1 MVVLPLRHRESC
13 REDIPM
19 TDPGEIIISRTVAV
33 DFDGVIHAY
42 TKGWQDGE
50 IYDEANEGALDA
62 LEYLLTRWYVVIHT
76 SRSPRQVAGWLTE
89 HGFTVTVDSVIS
101 ETSSLHMDGTTGL
114 FWSTPGVLL
123 VTRRKFAAIAYIDDR
138 AIRFHDWEQALA
150 DLERVANGKP
160 APR

>member
-76 SRSPRQVAGWLTE
+76 SRSPRQVAGWLME
-89 HGFTVTVDSVIS
+89 QGFS
-101 ETSSLHMDGTTGL
+101 TTLDTDEAGIYDKRGEGL

-138 AIRFHDWEQALA
+138 AIRFESWKQALD
-150 DLERVANGKP
+150 DLERYHGQP